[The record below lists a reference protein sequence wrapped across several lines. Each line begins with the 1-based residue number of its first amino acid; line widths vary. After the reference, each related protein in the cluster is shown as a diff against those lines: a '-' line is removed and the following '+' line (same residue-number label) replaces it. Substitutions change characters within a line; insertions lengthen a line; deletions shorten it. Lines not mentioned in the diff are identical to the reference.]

1 MTCQV
6 FDHLIKSENMKLTI
20 TQLKRIIK
28 EELSKSVKA
37 NTVGDA
43 LTRAGFN
50 ATTSNLKKYLNVQLD
65 NTFWSSYNNEYK
77 FATHDDPSMD
87 YISISKEEIAALK
100 AAHGGSPL
108 VTDAL
113 LDVSGP
119 NVEMVSGRSS
129 FMIALGDN
137 PKEAVR
143 LFNKAATW
151 CTKVKGPIDYTA
163 ANSIEIVT
171 EEEAGVTIEFVPN
184 PQKMAASFKAA
195 ADFLMANSGEVI
207 HIDID

>member
-1 MTCQV
+1 
-6 FDHLIKSENMKLTI
+6 MKLTVM
-20 TQLKRIIK
+20 QLRRIIK
-28 EELSKSVKA
+28 EELSKSIKA

-43 LTRAGFN
+43 LARAGIN
-50 ATTSNLKKYLNVQLD
+50 ATTSNLKKYLNVDLEE
-65 NTFWSSYNNEYK
+65 TFWTAYENKYQ
-77 FATHDDPSMD
+77 FATHDYPEDP
-87 YISISKEEIAALK
+87 YISVSKEEIAALNAAVGK
-100 AAHGGSPL
+100 APSL
-108 VTDAL
+108 ETDAL

-137 PKEAVR
+137 PKEAVK

-151 CTKVKGPIDYTA
+151 CARVKGPIDYTA

-171 EEEAGVTIEFVPN
+171 EEDDGVTIEFVPN

-195 ADFLMANSGEVI
+195 ADFLMAKPGEVI